1 MRKRI
6 GWLLLAGM
14 LVFTGC
20 SSNSEKTVKD
30 TTQNVNSEMFTDR
43 DMEVGYDEATSIKI
57 QLDDNNITSSSDS
70 VSISGNTVTIKEE
83 GTYILNGSLSDG
95 MVMVD
100 ASDTAKIQI
109 VLNGVDITSKTSAAL
124 YVKEA
129 DKVFVT
135 TAKDSK
141 NSLRNG
147 GTYIAIDDNNIDAVI
162 FSKSDL
168 TLNGTGSLTID
179 ADAGHGIVSKDDL
192 VLTSGTYEINAA
204 SHGLSG
210 KDSVRIANGTYTI
223 ISVKDG
229 IHAENAD
236 DESLGFVYIADGK
249 FTITADGDG
258 ISAGNYA
265 LMEDGEYTIEA
276 GGGSENS
283 TIQHV
288 DSFGPGAWETTEASS
303 DTTSMKAIKAISDVT
318 INNGTYTIDAADDGI
333 HSNQNVKI
341 AGGTYQIKT
350 ADDGMHADETLTIS
364 DGNIDITESYEGLEG
379 LNIKVSGGTITLVS
393 SDDGIN
399 AAGGNDNSGFR
410 GFQSETSSVSSG
422 SISIT
427 GGTLKLVIEGDGID
441 SNGDITISGG
451 EIYVNGPANGG
462 NASLDYDGEAKI
474 TGGIFVAAGPSE
486 MALNFSTSSTQGAML
501 STVSN
506 QTAGTAITLKD
517 ASGNTLV
524 SWEAES
530 DFSSVLISLPE
541 LEEGS
546 TYTLETGSSSTEIT
560 MTSLIYGSGG
570 MQTPGNMQSPGGME
584 PGNHQGMG
592 INRMP

>member
-6 GWLLLAGM
+6 GWLLLSGM

-109 VLNGVDITSKTSAAL
+109 VLNGVDITSKTSTAL

-204 SHGLSG
+204 SHGFSG

-223 ISVKDG
+223 TSVKDG

-258 ISAGNYA
+258 ISAENYV

-283 TIQHV
+283 KIQHV

-303 DTTSMKAIKAISDVT
+303 DTTSMKAIKATSDVT

-333 HSNQNVKI
+333 RSNQNVTI
-341 AGGTYQIKT
+341 AGGIYQIKT

-441 SNGDITISGG
+441 SNGDITICGG

-501 STVSN
+501 ATVSN

-517 ASGNTLV
+517 ASVNTLI

-592 INRMP
+592 GNRMP

>member
-223 ISVKDG
+223 TSVKDG

-258 ISAGNYA
+258 ISAENYV

-283 TIQHV
+283 KIQHV

-303 DTTSMKAIKAISDVT
+303 DTTSMKAIKATSDVT

-333 HSNQNVKI
+333 RSNQNVTI
-341 AGGTYQIKT
+341 AGGIYQIKT

-441 SNGDITISGG
+441 SNGDITICGG

-501 STVSN
+501 ATVSN

-517 ASGNTLV
+517 ASVNTLI

-560 MTSLIYGSGG
+560 MSSLIYGSGG
-570 MQTPGNMQSPGGME
+570 MQTPGNMQSPEGME

-592 INRMP
+592 GNRMP

>member
-6 GWLLLAGM
+6 GWLLLSGM

-109 VLNGVDITSKTSAAL
+109 VLNGVDITSKTSTAL

-223 ISVKDG
+223 TSVKDG

-258 ISAGNYA
+258 ISAENYV

-283 TIQHV
+283 KIQHV

-303 DTTSMKAIKAISDVT
+303 DTTSMKAIKATSDVT

-333 HSNQNVKI
+333 RSNQNVTI
-341 AGGTYQIKT
+341 AGGIYQIKT

-441 SNGDITISGG
+441 SNGDITICGG

-501 STVSN
+501 ATVSN

-517 ASGNTLV
+517 ASVNTLI

-592 INRMP
+592 GNRMP

>member
-70 VSISGNTVTIKEE
+70 VSINDNTVTIKEE

-168 TLNGTGSLTID
+168 TLNGTGSLTIT

-204 SHGLSG
+204 SHGFSG

-223 ISVKDG
+223 TSVKDG

-265 LMEDGEYTIEA
+265 LIEDGEYTIEA

-303 DTTSMKAIKAISDVT
+303 DTTSMKAIKATSDVT

-501 STVSN
+501 ATVSN

-517 ASGNTLV
+517 ASVNTLI

-592 INRMP
+592 GNRMP

>member
-168 TLNGTGSLTID
+168 TLNGTGSLTIT

-223 ISVKDG
+223 TSVKDG
-229 IHAENAD
+229 IHTENAD

-265 LMEDGEYTIEA
+265 LIEDGEYTIEA

-288 DSFGPGAWETTEASS
+288 DSFGPGAWETTEESNN
-303 DTTSMKAIKAISDVT
+303 TTSMKAIKATSDVT

-501 STVSN
+501 ATVSN

-517 ASGNTLV
+517 ASVNTLI

-592 INRMP
+592 GNRMP

>member
-204 SHGLSG
+204 SHGFSG

-223 ISVKDG
+223 TSVKDG

-258 ISAGNYA
+258 ISAENYV

-283 TIQHV
+283 KIQHV

-303 DTTSMKAIKAISDVT
+303 DTTSMKAIKATSDVT

-333 HSNQNVKI
+333 RSNQNVTI
-341 AGGTYQIKT
+341 AGGIYQIKT

-441 SNGDITISGG
+441 SNGDITICGG

-462 NASLDYDGEAKI
+462 NASLDYDSEAKI

-501 STVSN
+501 ATVSN

-517 ASGNTLV
+517 ASVNTLI

-592 INRMP
+592 GNRMP

>member
-6 GWLLLAGM
+6 GWLLLSGM

-109 VLNGVDITSKTSAAL
+109 VLNGVDITSKTSTAL

-179 ADAGHGIVSKDDL
+179 ADAGHGIVTKDDL

-204 SHGLSG
+204 SHGFSG

-223 ISVKDG
+223 TSVKDG

-258 ISAGNYA
+258 ISAENYV

-283 TIQHV
+283 KIQHV

-303 DTTSMKAIKAISDVT
+303 DTTSMKAIKATSDVT

-333 HSNQNVKI
+333 RSNQNVTI
-341 AGGTYQIKT
+341 AGGIYQIKT

-441 SNGDITISGG
+441 SNGDITICGG

-501 STVSN
+501 ATVSN

-517 ASGNTLV
+517 ASVNTLI

-592 INRMP
+592 GNRMP

>member
-223 ISVKDG
+223 TSVKDG

-258 ISAGNYA
+258 ISAENYV

-283 TIQHV
+283 KIQHV

-303 DTTSMKAIKAISDVT
+303 DTTSMKAIKATSDVT

-333 HSNQNVKI
+333 RSNQNVTI
-341 AGGTYQIKT
+341 AGGIYQIKT

-451 EIYVNGPANGG
+451 EINVNGPANGG

-474 TGGIFVAAGPSE
+474 TGGIFVAAGASE

-530 DFSSVLISLPE
+530 DFSSVLISIPE

-560 MTSLIYGSGG
+560 MSSLIYGSGG

>member
-6 GWLLLAGM
+6 GWLLLSGM

-109 VLNGVDITSKTSAAL
+109 VLNGVDITSKTSTAL

-204 SHGLSG
+204 SHGFSG

-223 ISVKDG
+223 TSVKDG

-303 DTTSMKAIKAISDVT
+303 DTTSMKAIKATSDVT

-333 HSNQNVKI
+333 RSNQNVTI
-341 AGGTYQIKT
+341 AGGIYQIKT

-501 STVSN
+501 ATVSN

-517 ASGNTLV
+517 ASVNTLI

-592 INRMP
+592 GNRMP

>member
-1 MRKRI
+1 
-6 GWLLLAGM
+6 
-14 LVFTGC
+14 
-20 SSNSEKTVKD
+20 
-30 TTQNVNSEMFTDR
+30 MFTDR

-70 VSISGNTVTIKEE
+70 VSINDNTVTIKEE

-168 TLNGTGSLTID
+168 TLNGTGSLTIT

-204 SHGLSG
+204 SHGFSG

-223 ISVKDG
+223 TSVKDG

-265 LMEDGEYTIEA
+265 LIEDGEYTIEA

-303 DTTSMKAIKAISDVT
+303 DTTSMKAIKATSDVT

-441 SNGDITISGG
+441 SNGDITICGG

-501 STVSN
+501 ATVSN

-517 ASGNTLV
+517 ASVNTLI

-592 INRMP
+592 GNRMP

>member
-1 MRKRI
+1 
-6 GWLLLAGM
+6 
-14 LVFTGC
+14 
-20 SSNSEKTVKD
+20 
-30 TTQNVNSEMFTDR
+30 MFTDR

-70 VSISGNTVTIKEE
+70 VSINDNTVTIKEE

-168 TLNGTGSLTID
+168 TLNGTGSLTIT

-204 SHGLSG
+204 SHGFSG

-223 ISVKDG
+223 TSVKDG

-258 ISAGNYA
+258 ISAENYV

-283 TIQHV
+283 KIQHV

-303 DTTSMKAIKAISDVT
+303 DTTSMKAIKATSDVT

-333 HSNQNVKI
+333 RSNQNVTI
-341 AGGTYQIKT
+341 AGGIYQIKT

-441 SNGDITISGG
+441 SNGDITICGG

-501 STVSN
+501 ATVSN

-517 ASGNTLV
+517 ASVNTLI

-592 INRMP
+592 GNRMP